1 MKFTRNE
8 IIRDGL
14 IIAVIVAIL
23 IYPAQIV
30 NVLQTLYNASL
41 PLVIGAALGYCINL
55 LSSRLER
62 VLWPHASNKFAAALR
77 RPLAILLA
85 LALIALVIT
94 GVLRLVL
101 PQFIEAINGFLTN
114 LPSTLNKLNHWLSKS
129 DQAAAITKQLH
140 ATQIN
145 WSTIQAKIVKYVS
158 SGVSGVF
165 SSAVTV
171 FGSVTSGVISFIL
184 SLTFAIYLVG
194 GKERI
199 AGHINRVADA
209 FLPVKILNRTRYVLR
224 VANTMFSSFIMGQ
237 VVDALIIGTLCVL
250 GMLLFNFPYALPIGA
265 LIGMTALIPMLGA
278 WIGGT
283 IGFVLIFVSSPLQ
296 AVFFLIYIIVLQQL
310 EGNLVY
316 PRVVGGT
323 IGLPGIMVLAAIT
336 IGGGLYGVVG
346 MLLSVP
352 LTATVYRLVRNATVK
367 KEQENA
373 EADSESIE

>member
-1 MKFTRNE
+1 MKITRTE
-8 IIRDGL
+8 LIRGS
-14 IIAVIVAIL
+14 VIVAVFL
-23 IYPAQIV
+23 ACLVYPAQIFAV
-30 NVLQTLYNASL
+30 FKTAYNISL
-41 PLVIGAALGYCINL
+41 PLIIGGALAYCINL
-55 LSSRLER
+55 LSARLEHIMWPGAQNK
-62 VLWPHASNKFAAALR
+62 VLAGLR

-85 LALIALVIT
+85 LILIVLVIS

-114 LPSTLNKLNHWLSKS
+114 LPATLNKLNHWLSKS

-145 WSTIQAKIVKYVS
+145 WSSIQAKIVKYVS

-171 FGSVTSGVISFIL
+171 FGSVTSGVINFIL
-184 SLTFAIYLVG
+184 SLTFAIYLVS

-199 AGHINRVADA
+199 AGHLNRVLNA
-209 FLPVKILNRTRYVLR
+209 FVPARIMGATRYVLR
-224 VANTMFSSFIMGQ
+224 EANTMFASFIVGQ
-237 VVDALIIGTLCVL
+237 VTEALILGTLCVL
-250 GMLLFNFPYALPIGA
+250 GMLLFKFPNALPIGA

-283 IGFVLIFVSSPLQ
+283 IGFVLIFVTSPVQ
-296 AVFFLIYIIVLQQL
+296 AVFFLIYIMILQQL
-310 EGNLVY
+310 EGNLIY
-316 PRVVGGT
+316 PRVVGGS
-323 IGLPGIMVLAAIT
+323 IGLPGILVLAAIT

-367 KEQENA
+367 KEQQLA
-373 EADSESIE
+373 ETGDN